1 MSCVAQHP
9 PPFFILLLLLLL
21 AKDLE
26 MPLSSLCR
34 QGNQSHWIP
43 RCGWSFKDV
52 NKLNELLYRQHQSDM
67 DLRHQVERKLPY
79 RPFALDD
86 EESDLLKQ
94 VILSDVSP
102 FWRVVNSTSFFK
114 ITTANY
120 EPANRPQKDKI
131 DCLFPLY
138 RVMELF
144 CFIKTTDEKT
154 KSLKIQF
161 LCICAQNAKH
171 TNGTTPGLGPTS
183 HSCWIARRLSS
194 DKV

>member
-102 FWRVVNSTSFFK
+102 F
-114 ITTANY
+114 
-120 EPANRPQKDKI
+120 
-131 DCLFPLY
+131 
-138 RVMELF
+138 
-144 CFIKTTDEKT
+144 
-154 KSLKIQF
+154 
-161 LCICAQNAKH
+161 
-171 TNGTTPGLGPTS
+171 
-183 HSCWIARRLSS
+183 
-194 DKV
+194 